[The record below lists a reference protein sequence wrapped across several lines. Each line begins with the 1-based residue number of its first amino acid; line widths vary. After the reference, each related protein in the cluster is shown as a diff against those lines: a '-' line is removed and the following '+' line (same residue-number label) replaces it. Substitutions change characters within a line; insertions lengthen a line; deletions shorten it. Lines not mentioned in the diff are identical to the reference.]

1 MKHST
6 AMAVLVLVLLSAVAA
21 AWAQVPKESA
31 PADPFAMGEKICR
44 DKSLFPFPMDK
55 FLFPHEEKNGSA
67 VAPTGKGP
75 KIAQIE
81 AKYGKPD
88 RVVDEEFAAGE
99 KNTMGPPPTRGPRR
113 TLKIHYYG
121 AIGFGVEPADTAG
134 TVVWVTNEPQPPA
147 AK

>member
-1 MKHST
+1 
-6 AMAVLVLVLLSAVAA
+6 VLLSAGAA
-21 AWAQVPKESA
+21 AWAQAPKASA
-31 PADPFAMGEKICR
+31 PADPFAVGEKICR
-44 DKSLFPFPMDK
+44 DKSLFFFPMDK
-55 FLFPHEEKNGSA
+55 FLFPREEKVGVA
-67 VAPTGKGP
+67 VPGAHPP

-99 KNTMGPPPTRGPRR
+99 KNTIGPPPTRRPRR

-134 TVVWVTNEPQPPA
+134 TVVWVTSEPQPPA